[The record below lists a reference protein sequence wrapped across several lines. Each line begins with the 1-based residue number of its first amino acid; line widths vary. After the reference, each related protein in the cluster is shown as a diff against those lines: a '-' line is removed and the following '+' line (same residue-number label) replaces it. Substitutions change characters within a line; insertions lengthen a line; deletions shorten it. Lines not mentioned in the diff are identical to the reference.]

1 MKILVVTQYYFPEI
15 GAASKRLTELS
26 RLWKKQGHEVHVFT
40 AIPNYPQGRIYAGY
54 EENKSFVEE
63 IEGITVFRN
72 SVDLGGV
79 GSKFSRI
86 KSYLSF
92 MMNSYKNI
100 KKLPNDYDVVI
111 TSTGPVFLGFMGQY
125 ISKRKKIPNILEF
138 RDITF
143 KSLKATQYTNDVIIN
158 LIKKLELYFCKKA
171 KHVITVTE
179 TYKNILVDNGI
190 EIEKISTIP
199 NGYLFD
205 DSSGE
210 NINTNSIDSILEIIN
225 KERKKGKKVIGYFG
239 TLGVSQKVEEVVEQF
254 SKSNKYSV
262 LIIGNGARER
272 KIIELAEN
280 SNSVHV
286 FESISS
292 KEIQYLYS
300 QVDFNLIKILN
311 DPAFSGTIPSKLF
324 EVIGNK
330 GVPLYI
336 GPKGDAQEIMCS
348 INDYLYYED
357 VNSMFHFL
365 EKSSLEELDNKQLKQ
380 RGKEILLSAYDRERH
395 AEKYLGIMQRVKYE
409 I

>member
-1 MKILVVTQYYFPEI
+1 M
-15 GAASKRLTELS
+15 
-26 RLWKKQGHEVHVFT
+26 
-40 AIPNYPQGRIYAGY
+40 
-54 EENKSFVEE
+54 
-63 IEGITVFRN
+63 
-72 SVDLGGV
+72 
-79 GSKFSRI
+79 
-86 KSYLSF
+86 
-92 MMNSYKNI
+92 
-100 KKLPNDYDVVI
+100 
-111 TSTGPVFLGFMGQY
+111 
-125 ISKRKKIPNILEF
+125 
-138 RDITF
+138 
-143 KSLKATQYTNDVIIN
+143 KATKYTNDVIIN

-205 DSSGE
+205 ESSGE

-272 KIIELAEN
+272 KIIELTEN

-336 GPKGDAQEIMCS
+336 GPKGDAQEIICS

-395 AEKYLGIMQRVKYE
+395 AEKYLEVMQRVKYE